1 MGLCYFKEILINQS
15 IMKTPRMLPKLLMLV
30 VVFVTSLL
38 IRTRDPQASLAKA
51 GCQEMCGNIISI
63 PYPFGIGA
71 GCYMLESFEASC
83 IRSSHDH
90 VPLWFANDHEFPILE
105 FPQILV
111 HVAHES
117 TKSRCAEFEFTYG
130 LDTPGQYFS
139 LSHERNLY
147 VAVGCNI
154 TAYFLVYPLSGAV
167 CKSLC
172 NEASPVIGSPTS
184 CTGFNGCCHLSIP
197 KNVTSYNI
205 MIRHNTN
212 SSLCSHAF
220 VSENS
225 APIYFDERQLKFP
238 LALNWVVGHTTC
250 HQARKTGDNLCGRNN
265 YCVDSTNGLEIIV
278 VAEKVTKGSP
288 TFPMDAKVISCYQ
301 LYHFI
306 NIFL

>member
-1 MGLCYFKEILINQS
+1 
-15 IMKTPRMLPKLLMLV
+15 MKTPRMLPKLLMLV

-197 KNVTSYNI
+197 KNKN
-205 MIRHNTN
+205 R
-212 SSLCSHAF
+212 
-220 VSENS
+220 
-225 APIYFDERQLKFP
+225 RQLVWEEQLLRRFDKWP
-238 LALNWVVGHTTC
+238 
-250 HQARKTGDNLCGRNN
+250 RNN
-265 YCVDSTNGLEIIV
+265 CRCRKGYKGKPYLPNGCQDVNACPKQSNHYCGEDETCVYTRGSYKCISPHHHKSNVLATLGIVIGLLTFGAIYLTYIKLDRIKRARIKTMFLLARNG
-278 VAEKVTKGSP
+278 S
-288 TFPMDAKVISCYQ
+288 
-301 LYHFI
+301 
-306 NIFL
+306 